1 MFFLKSD
8 ITGDDIHIYQQI
20 CIGIK
25 EQILSGA
32 LLPNEKLPSKRK
44 LADMLKVSV
53 NSVTNAYEQL
63 LAEGYIYSLE
73 RKGYYVENIT
83 KLVKNNKN
91 INIFPKDLK
100 EDFRKEDGWL
110 SLSHM
115 TSDISV
121 FPFNEWM
128 KCQRIAIHNH
138 QNDLAEIVHPQGPY
152 LVRKTLSR
160 LIALSR
166 GVICEPEQIVFG
178 DSTQTLIR
186 NLISMQEGN
195 PIVAVEDPGY
205 SRLYTMLKII
215 TSNVLTIELDDK
227 GIDIEKVESSGAKF
241 LFVTPSHQF
250 PTGIIMPI
258 SRRIELLNWSIQTQN
273 RYIVE
278 DDYDSEFKYKTDN
291 IPSLQSLDTNQRVIY
306 IGTFSKTMFPGVRIS
321 YMVLP
326 PKLLKEYRQQFSNLI
341 QGSNSL
347 GLFALHY
354 FIEQGYYDRHVKRMN
369 LLYEMKRDLI
379 IKELYLRFGDDI
391 QIKDVSAGLHFLA
404 RFKTNKTYEEI
415 KAMAIQRKLEIYSM
429 RRFMLKNKYHI
440 KNKIELIVGFAT
452 IDEKDIVD
460 AVERLYQIIKGF

>member
-83 KLVKNNKN
+83 KLVKKNKN

-258 SRRIELLNWSIQTQN
+258 SRRIELL
-273 RYIVE
+273 
-278 DDYDSEFKYKTDN
+278 
-291 IPSLQSLDTNQRVIY
+291 
-306 IGTFSKTMFPGVRIS
+306 
-321 YMVLP
+321 
-326 PKLLKEYRQQFSNLI
+326 
-341 QGSNSL
+341 
-347 GLFALHY
+347 
-354 FIEQGYYDRHVKRMN
+354 
-369 LLYEMKRDLI
+369 
-379 IKELYLRFGDDI
+379 
-391 QIKDVSAGLHFLA
+391 
-404 RFKTNKTYEEI
+404 
-415 KAMAIQRKLEIYSM
+415 
-429 RRFMLKNKYHI
+429 
-440 KNKIELIVGFAT
+440 
-452 IDEKDIVD
+452 
-460 AVERLYQIIKGF
+460 